1 MGDWTKLL
9 AIQALLP
16 LSKWV
21 MLLDADAI
29 IVDHSTQFDTI
40 IQAAKTINSNA
51 EVVISNCKEC
61 SRNNPDF
68 DPLLSINVGVMFVH
82 NSQWSH
88 EWINKLYMMLLHPT
102 LLEFEPDAGAP
113 LPGNTNPYHDNW
125 AIYMWFLTEQ
135 HSKTKKRVVLM
146 DH

>member
-88 EWINKLYMMLLHPT
+88 EWINKLYMR
-102 LLEFEPDAGAP
+102 
-113 LPGNTNPYHDNW
+113 
-125 AIYMWFLTEQ
+125 FLTEQ

-146 DH
+146 DHSVFNAQPHDVLPSGSWDSSVVHLAGLSYWHP